1 MANMILEERD
11 QQFVL
16 YEMLEAEKL
25 CLSERYADFSKDT
38 FDMILDEARK
48 LAINELFPALV
59 EGDRQGCRLE
69 QGQVHAPACF
79 HRPWKFY
86 GEGGWIAMTNS
97 PEAGGQ
103 GLPQVIHA
111 AAWDWFLHNYPCFM
125 YPGLTEGAAILV
137 EEFGTRAQKDRYLGP
152 MLAGKWGG
160 TMSITEPGSGT
171 DVGSLTTKAV
181 PRADGSYRIKGTKIF
196 ITAGDHDLAENI
208 IQPVLARVEG
218 DPAGTKGLSLFI
230 VPKYLVNDDGS
241 LGRRNDYSVG
251 GIEEKLGLH
260 GSATCLLNFGDNDDC
275 YAELLGE
282 RGQGMKIMFR
292 MMNGARISVGMQ
304 GLTVSS
310 MAYLHALKYAKER
323 IQGSSLMNMQNP
335 EAPRVAIIE
344 HPDVR
349 RMLMWMKTQVDS
361 MRALMY
367 YATHC
372 QDLASI
378 ATTDEERI
386 KWDGAFEILT
396 PICKAYISDMAFR
409 VCETAVQVHG
419 GYGYTCDYPVEQF
432 LRDSKIGSI
441 YEGANGIQ
449 ALDLLFRKLNMKKGA
464 VFVHLLSQMNATAN
478 RFTDNALVGD
488 LSQDVRAAAGVL
500 AEIAAFFGKSATE
513 GRFLVPVANAYPF
526 LVMMGRIV
534 AGWLLHWEAG
544 VAAEKLEAIYAK
556 KKVNRDDRASRDALV
571 KDDRDV
577 AFYEGKLSGARYY
590 IRNVLPDIDGLARA
604 IKSGDLSI
612 VEMADD
618 SFAV

>member
-25 CLSERYADFSKDT
+25 CLSERYAEFSKDT
-38 FDMILDEARK
+38 FDMILGEARK
-48 LAINELFPALV
+48 IAINELFPALV

-79 HRPWKFY
+79 HRPWKLY
-86 GEGGWIAMTNS
+86 GEGGWIAMPIRRRRAARGCPGHPRRGLGLVS
-97 PEAGGQ
+97 PQ
-103 GLPQVIHA
+103 LPL
-111 AAWDWFLHNYPCFM
+111 LHV
-125 YPGLTEGAAILV
+125 PGLTEGAAVLI
-137 EEFGTRAQKDRYLGP
+137 EEFGTRTQKDRYLGP

-181 PRADGSYRIKGTKIF
+181 RQADGSYRIKGTKIF

-260 GSATCLLNFGDNDDC
+260 GSATCLLNFGDNGDC

-282 RGQGMKIMFR
+282 QGQGMKIMFR

-378 ATTDEERI
+378 AATAEERI

-449 ALDLLFRKLNMKKGA
+449 ALDLIFRKLNMKKGA

-478 RFTDNALVGD
+478 RYADNALVGD
-488 LSQDVRAAAGVL
+488 LSEDVRAAAGVL
-500 AEIAAFFGKSATE
+500 AEPRPSSASPRRR
-513 GRFLVPVANAYPF
+513 GDSSFP
-526 LVMMGRIV
+526 
-534 AGWLLHWEAG
+534 
-544 VAAEKLEAIYAK
+544 
-556 KKVNRDDRASRDALV
+556 SRT
-571 KDDRDV
+571 RTP
-577 AFYEGKLSGARYY
+577 SW
-590 IRNVLPDIDGLARA
+590 
-604 IKSGDLSI
+604 
-612 VEMADD
+612 
-618 SFAV
+618 